1 MPYWTSETLRARL
14 EAEDLISPFDDE
26 KITHCAY
33 ELTMGPEAFI
43 TSSDARKKITLDE
56 CDAVVIPPGQ
66 FALLLTEE
74 RIKVPLNAIAF
85 ISMRFG
91 VKRRGLINVSG
102 FHVDPG
108 FGKRRLKFS
117 VYNAGSRDI
126 TISRGDRVFLIWFAE
141 LDEPTEDRYGDPG
154 PDQDKITSDD
164 QNVMHGE
171 IASPA
176 ELKAQIDELKHLDV
190 HRKWI
195 LVVIAGALIS
205 IAVRLWLPYFA
216 LPSSSDIEKL
226 RGDIE
231 EVRQVISEF
240 EKQSEAPT
248 ISTPMSDN
256 DKLDQKLIDQGK
268 QDSISDGTDQPTGQ

>member
-1 MPYWTSETLRARL
+1 MPYWTSETLRERS
-14 EAEDLISPFDDE
+14 EAEDLISPFDAE
-26 KITHCAY
+26 KIKHSAY

-43 TSSDARKKITLDE
+43 TSSDGKKKITLDE
-56 CDAVVIPPGQ
+56 EDSVVIPPGQ

-91 VKRRGLINVSG
+91 FKRRGLINVSG

-108 FGKRRLKFS
+108 FGVRRLKFS

-126 TISRGDRVFLIWFAE
+126 TISRGDRVFLIWFADLNE
-141 LDEPTEDRYGDPG
+141 TTKDGYGDPG

-176 ELKAQIDELKHLDV
+176 ELKLQLDTLKHFDV
-190 HRKWI
+190 HRKWM
-195 LVVIAGALIS
+195 LGVIAASLVA
-205 IAVRLWLPYFA
+205 IAVRLWVPYFTV
-216 LPSSSDIEKL
+216 PSPTEIEKL
-226 RGDIE
+226 QTEIR
-231 EVRQVISEF
+231 EVRQEISEF
-240 EKQSEAPT
+240 EKQSKVPRDSA
-248 ISTPMSDN
+248 STSGGDELEQQPLHQGNEDSTGN
-256 DKLDQKLIDQGK
+256 D
-268 QDSISDGTDQPTGQ
+268 TDPSTGQ